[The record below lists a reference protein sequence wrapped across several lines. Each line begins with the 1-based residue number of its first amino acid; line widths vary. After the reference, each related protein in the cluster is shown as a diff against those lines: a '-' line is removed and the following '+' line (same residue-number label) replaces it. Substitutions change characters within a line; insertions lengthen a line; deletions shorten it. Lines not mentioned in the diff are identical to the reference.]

1 MTIIESTESITR
13 QNMKTNYSNHPAGK
27 ALLFACVL
35 SAFAI
40 ASANAV
46 LVTWEFNPSGQ
57 NANAGS
63 GMITYNQSGYD
74 LTVRGYDN
82 VAGADPLHQL
92 YYKNDAP
99 NGGAMERGLGL
110 VGTGSNEFTVGAN
123 GSPENYLQ
131 LDLRSIL
138 MSGFSNGMIQVASLQ
153 AGESYTIFGS
163 NALGT
168 MGVQLGGPF
177 AGLAL
182 DNVFVAIPD
191 FGTYQFISIAA
202 ASGRV
207 LPVAFRADIT
217 PIPEMSAFFP
227 FVGLL
232 VAVSATRVLR
242 RRRAA
247 QADEFTV

>member
-1 MTIIESTESITR
+1 
-13 QNMKTNYSNHPAGK
+13 MKSLISQKTSAK
-27 ALLFACVL
+27 IFLAACAL

-40 ASANAV
+40 ASASAV
-46 LVTWEFNPSGQ
+46 LVTWEFNPNGQ
-57 NANAGS
+57 DANAGS
-63 GMITYNQSGYD
+63 AVLNYTQSGYN

-82 VAGADPLHQL
+82 VAGPDPLHEL
-92 YYKNDAP
+92 YYKNEP
-99 NGGAMERGLGL
+99 QNGGAMERGLGL
-110 VGTGSNEFTVGAN
+110 VGTDSNEFTVDVN
-123 GSPENYLQ
+123 GNPLNYLQ

-138 MSGFSNGMIQVASLQ
+138 MAGFTNGMLQVTSLQVDEGFS
-153 AGESYTIFGS
+153 IFGS

-168 MGVQLGGPF
+168 MGVQLGGAF
-177 AGLAL
+177 TGLAF

-217 PIPEMSAFFP
+217 PIPELSMLFP
-227 FVGLL
+227 ILGLL
-232 VAVSATRVLR
+232 VAVSATQVLR

-247 QADEFTV
+247 LVASV